1 MREGKKRKRNGS
13 VSVGPTTSGDA
24 AQASSGPRCLCGTT
38 HCPSA
43 RSEGRRE
50 TGGRGRARALLFVLD
65 GEPCLNREHAIP
77 AEQCAVGGSVG
88 RSVTAI
94 KLLRRSRD
102 NVSTQSVCM
111 SVRGPSLPPSG
122 IIVSSSTR
130 DSQLRRG
137 AQIISLS
144 LPSVLLHSDSRGR
157 AGRRQGCDNSEYGN
171 KRRHMLDTCS
181 SAAEAVASR
190 Q

>member
-1 MREGKKRKRNGS
+1 M
-13 VSVGPTTSGDA
+13 D
-24 AQASSGPRCLCGTT
+24 
-38 HCPSA
+38 PSA
-43 RSEGRRE
+43 SGRLRQATRRRHRVDPDASVARHIVRLRSEGRE
-50 TGGRGRARALLFVLD
+50 TVGRGAGRPLVCVGRRALSKQRTRN
-65 GEPCLNREHAIP
+65 PCRAMRCRWL
-77 AEQCAVGGSVG
+77 GLSVG
-88 RSVTAI
+88 HCGI

-122 IIVSSSTR
+122 IIVSCSTR

-144 LPSVLLHSDSRGR
+144 LSSVLLHSDSRGR

-181 SAAEAVASR
+181 SAAEAVATVTFPVR
-190 Q
+190 TM